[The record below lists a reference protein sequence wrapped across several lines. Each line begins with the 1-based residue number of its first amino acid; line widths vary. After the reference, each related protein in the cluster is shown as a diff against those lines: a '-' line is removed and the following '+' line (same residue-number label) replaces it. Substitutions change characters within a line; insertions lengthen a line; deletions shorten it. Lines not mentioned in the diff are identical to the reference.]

1 MVPAGSRTAQA
12 WTPYGRS
19 ASSWT
24 TSVWPSC
31 ASSTVP
37 SRSRVS
43 PGPSCRRAPAAG
55 ARRTWSTASVALV
68 DRLDRL
74 QRRHPAASFP
84 IAVVYKYVDD
94 SGPFLAALITY
105 YAFVSLFPLL
115 LLSSTILGSVLAG
128 NPELQQRLL
137 DSALSQLPV
146 VGDQLGEPQGLSG
159 GTLAVV
165 VGVLGALY
173 GGLGVAQAVQH
184 AMNTAWTV
192 PRNNRPNPFLARGR
206 SLLLLATAGLAVIG
220 TTALSTVGA
229 GGAGSL
235 GMAVRAL
242 VLIASVVINAVVFT
256 FAFRLA
262 TSRRLTVRD
271 VLPGALTAAVLWQLL
286 QTFGVTYVSRV
297 MDSASAVNGVFA
309 LVLGLLAFL
318 YLASVVGVL
327 CVEIN
332 VVRVDR
338 LYPRALLTPF
348 TDAVDLTPGDRRSY
362 TGKAKAER
370 LKGFETVHVTFDERD
385 RDRDKDGAG
394 G

>member
-1 MVPAGSRTAQA
+1 M
-12 WTPYGRS
+12 
-19 ASSWT
+19 
-24 TSVWPSC
+24 
-31 ASSTVP
+31 
-37 SRSRVS
+37 
-43 PGPSCRRAPAAG
+43 
-55 ARRTWSTASVALV
+55 ALV

-74 QRRHPAASFP
+74 QRRHRAAGFP

-115 LLSSTILGSVLAG
+115 LLSSTILGTVLAG
-128 NPELQQRLL
+128 NPELQERLL

-159 GTLAVV
+159 GTLGVV
-165 VGVLGALY
+165 IGILGALY

-184 AMNTAWTV
+184 AMNTAWNV
-192 PRNNRPNPFLARGR
+192 PRNNRPNPILARGR
-206 SLLLLATAGLAVIG
+206 SLVLLATAGLTVVG
-220 TTALSTVGA
+220 TTALSTLGT
-229 GGAGSL
+229 GSAGSL
-235 GMAVRAL
+235 DMAVRAL
-242 VLIASVVINAVVFT
+242 VLIASVLINAVVFT

-262 TSRRLTVRD
+262 TTRKLSLRD
-271 VLPGALTAAVLWQLL
+271 VLPGALLAAVFWQLL
-286 QTFGVTYVSRV
+286 QTFGVTYVDRV

-318 YLASVVGVL
+318 YLAAVAGVL

-332 VVRVDR
+332 VVRVDH

-348 TDAVDLTPGDRRSY
+348 TDAVQLTPGDRRSY

-370 LKGFETVHVTFDERD
+370 LKGFETVHVTFDQPERKGD
-385 RDRDKDGAG
+385 SAP
-394 G
+394 

>member
-24 TSVWPSC
+24 TSAWPSC
-31 ASSTVP
+31 ASSTAP

-385 RDRDKDGAG
+385 RDKDGAG